1 MVGPE
6 KGRDRSTVSTGG
18 ELLIRRIR
26 TEYVLDVSKRRQLRS
41 EKSTGSEKK
50 MAALERR
57 MLDKGTALKRRMLD
71 KGLTSK

>member
-50 MAALERR
+50 MATNLSNPKQNPNQTR
-57 MLDKGTALKRRMLD
+57 
-71 KGLTSK
+71 S